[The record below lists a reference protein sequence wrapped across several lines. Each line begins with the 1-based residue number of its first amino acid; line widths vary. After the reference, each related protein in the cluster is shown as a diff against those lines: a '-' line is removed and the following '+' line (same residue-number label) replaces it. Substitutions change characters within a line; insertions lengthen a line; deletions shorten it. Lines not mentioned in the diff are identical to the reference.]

1 MKTNVYVF
9 QTSVQSVDEIQ
20 QLKGEL
26 ERVPEIV
33 QWNFDLDDPGFRVFR
48 IVSVKNISNKVIS
61 LFEALNF
68 KCVALVDDKN
78 DLL

>member
-9 QTSVQSVDEIQ
+9 QTSVQSFDEVQ
-20 QLKGEL
+20 QLKSEI
-26 ERVPEIV
+26 ERVPEII

-48 IVSVKNISNKVIS
+48 IVSVKNISSKVIS

-68 KCVALVDDKN
+68 KCIALVDD
-78 DLL
+78 

>member
-1 MKTNVYVF
+1 MKTSVYRF

-20 QLKGEL
+20 HLKGEI

-61 LFEALNF
+61 LFEARNF
-68 KCVALVDDKN
+68 KCIALVGDKN
-78 DLL
+78 DL